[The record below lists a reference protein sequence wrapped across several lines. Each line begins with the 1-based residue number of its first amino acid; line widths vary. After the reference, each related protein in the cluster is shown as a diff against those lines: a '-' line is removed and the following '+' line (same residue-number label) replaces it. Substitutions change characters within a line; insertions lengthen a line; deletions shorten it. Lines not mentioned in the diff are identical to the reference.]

1 MFMRVI
7 STGSTKGNCV
17 LDTIME
23 VMSYRRRME
32 MD

>member
-1 MFMRVI
+1 MRVI
-7 STGSTKGNCV
+7 STGSNKGNCV

>member
-1 MFMRVI
+1 MLMRVVN
-7 STGSTKGNCV
+7 TGSIKGICV
-17 LDTIME
+17 LDTTME

>member
-1 MFMRVI
+1 MRVI

-17 LDTIME
+17 LNTTMGA
-23 VMSYRRRME
+23 MSYRRRME